1 MAEGTTKGNEGAV
14 VRRGGVRCRGDV
26 TEGSF
31 EIGFASVIGRRGV
44 MVHASGDGGDG

>member
-1 MAEGTTKGNEGAV
+1 MAEGTTKGNEGTV
-14 VRRGGVRCRGDV
+14 VRRGGVRCSGDV

-31 EIGFASVIGRRGV
+31 EVGFTSVVCRRGG